1 MGKDIHVVAHSH
13 WDREWYFTTSRSKI
27 YLQKDLGDVMDTLEA
42 DPSFTSF
49 MLDGQSCLVD
59 DYLAWNPGERERL
72 ERLVRAGRLVI
83 GPWYTQTDQMVIS
96 GESIVRNMAYGIRR
110 ADELGGHMRV
120 GYVPDSFGQA
130 GNMPQIYA
138 GFGISTSLFW
148 RGVSDDMSEKTDF
161 WWRGADGTRTL
172 VSQIP
177 NGYYIGGNIPET
189 GELSEAFWDEQCGQK
204 AASRAATDNVYF
216 PVGFDQAPI
225 RTNLSEILAARQEA
239 DPENT
244 YRISSLE
251 EFMGDLERA
260 VDAGEVELEEV
271 EGELLCGKHMR
282 IHRSI
287 FSSRSDLKALNT
299 EMQDY
304 IVNVMEPV
312 LALAARLGYDYPTGA
327 VDALWKLMFENAA
340 HDSIGSSVNDSVNE
354 DVRMRYK
361 QARDIATN
369 LVELACRQIVTGMAG
384 SEDLHAITVFNTLPQ
399 VRSGVLLQ
407 RAYLPGGEVALERE
421 DGTRVPFTIVSE
433 RDLTDYVLTQT
444 IRLDPSRE
452 IDIPTRV
459 REALL
464 AIRVEDVPAMGFERL
479 RVVSGETSEE
489 PLGALD
495 ALENEAYRVSVNADG
510 SLRVEC
516 KDTGYVYERECV
528 LMESGDDGDSFNYS
542 PPREDLVVLSSEF
555 EPKVEIEGS
564 ALWQRALVSFEMVV
578 PRDLEERAAGGRSA
592 TMPVTLEVT
601 LCAGSPTIG
610 IAVHVDNSEPKS
622 HRLCAL
628 FDAQLV
634 SRVNHADQQFG
645 PIVRENFHSREMAL
659 YRQSVGAPA
668 EPEAGERGGMP
679 ANWVQTE
686 GSWQEP
692 PVSIEPTQTYVGLFD
707 EGRGLAVVPHGVRE
721 YQVLDGEL
729 ESAEEG
735 SVICLTLFRTY
746 GFMGKEDLLYRPG
759 RASGEKTMETPGAQL
774 NRKMTYGLDLAAF
787 GSGFDDAGVALLAR
801 AARTPLIGYE
811 YAPFLNGR
819 LIFSQME
826 RTGTES
832 CVGSMLEVEGDLA
845 VSAIKRADSGAGV
858 VVRVYNPLEGRD
870 AAGTIRTCAPVR
882 SAYYVDL
889 LERDV
894 APAEFAGDTVEVA
907 PLGHCKFQTI
917 RIEF

>member
-27 YLQKDLGDVMDTLEA
+27 YLQKDLGDVMDTLER

-49 MLDGQSCLVD
+49 MLDGQTCLVD
-59 DYLAWNPGERERL
+59 DYLAWNPGEKSRL
-72 ERLVRAGRLVI
+72 MRLVREGRLII

-138 GFGISTSLFW
+138 GFGIATSLFW
-148 RGVSDDMSEKTDF
+148 RGVSDDMCSHTDF
-161 WWRGADGTRTL
+161 YWRGDDGTRTL

-177 NGYYIGGNIPET
+177 YGYYIGGNIPER
-189 GELSEAFWDEQCGQK
+189 GALSDAFWKEQCGEK
-204 AASRAATDNVYF
+204 AARRAATDNVYF

-225 RTNLSEILAARQEA
+225 RTNLPAIVAERQAA
-239 DPENT
+239 DPKNT

-251 EFMGDLERA
+251 EFMDDLQSA
-260 VDAGEVELEEV
+260 VDEMGGGLEEV
-271 EGELLCGKHMR
+271 SGELLCGKHMR

-299 EMQDY
+299 ELQDY

-312 LALAARLGYDYPTGA
+312 LALSAHLGYEYPRGA

-354 DVRMRYK
+354 DIRMRYK

-369 LVELACRQIVTGMAG
+369 LVELHARQVVTGMAG
-384 SEDLHAITVFNTLPQ
+384 SEEAHTVTVFNTLPEK
-399 VRSGVLLQ
+399 RSGVLVQ
-407 RAYLPGGEVALERE
+407 RMYLPGGEVALERE
-421 DGTRVPFTIVSE
+421 DGTRVPYTVISE

-452 IDIPTRV
+452 IDIPTTV
-459 REALL
+459 REALV
-464 AIRVEDVPAMGFERL
+464 AIRVEDVPAMGFERYRL
-479 RVVSGETSEE
+479 VEGQSSQEPLH
-489 PLGALD
+489 PLGAI
-495 ALENEAYRVSVNADG
+495 ENETYRVSVNADG

-542 PPREDLVVLSSEF
+542 PPREDMVVLSSEF
-555 EPKVEIEGS
+555 EPTVRIEGS
-564 ALWQRALVSFEMVV
+564 SLWQRALVRFEMLL
-578 PRDLEERAAGGRSA
+578 PHDLEERAAGGRSA
-592 TMPVTLEVT
+592 RMPVTLEVT
-601 LCAGSPTIG
+601 LVAGSPSIG
-610 IAVHVDNSEPKS
+610 IDVHVDNTQPLS

-645 PIVRENFHSREMAL
+645 PIVRDNFHAEEMAL

-668 EPEAGERGGMP
+668 HPETGDRGGMP
-679 ANWVQTE
+679 TNWVQTE

-707 EGRGLAVVPHGVRE
+707 DARGLAVIPRGVRE
-721 YQVLDGEL
+721 YQVLNDRL

-735 SVICLTLFRTY
+735 SVVCLTLFRTY
-746 GFMGKEDLLYRPG
+746 GFMGKENLLYRPG
-759 RASGEKTMETPGAQL
+759 RASGEKTMETPDAQL
-774 NRKMTYGLDLAAF
+774 RGEMTFSLDLAAF
-787 GSGFDDAGVALLAR
+787 GSAFDDAGVAHLAR
-801 AARTPLIGYE
+801 VARTPLVGYE

-826 RTGTES
+826 RVGTEP
-832 CVGSMLEVEGDLA
+832 CTGSLLSVEGDLV
-845 VSAIKRADSGAGV
+845 VSAIKCADRRDGL
-858 VVRVYNPLEGRD
+858 VVRVYNPLEGRE
-870 AAGTIRTCAPVR
+870 ASGTIRTCAPVVR
-882 SAYYVDL
+882 ASYVNL
-889 LERDV
+889 LEEDV
-894 APAEFAGDTVEVA
+894 NPIVFEGNAIAVG
-907 PLGHCKFQTI
+907 PLGHCKFATI
-917 RIEF
+917 YIEF